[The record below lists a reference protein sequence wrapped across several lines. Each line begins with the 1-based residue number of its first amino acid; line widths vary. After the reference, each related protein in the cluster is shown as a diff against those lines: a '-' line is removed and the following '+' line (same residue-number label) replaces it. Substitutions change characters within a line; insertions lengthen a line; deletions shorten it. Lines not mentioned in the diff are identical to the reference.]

1 MKAMHDS
8 KEDLRFIVNL
18 AEQAGRIV
26 ASFAHGSFQV
36 VGKGTRKDAI
46 DIVTDADHASE
57 DFILAEIRKQ
67 YPDHDILTEE
77 TITEKKGSDWL
88 WVVDPLDGTV
98 NFSHGYPAFCVSI
111 AFMENETIVLG
122 AVHDPLRQETFSAI
136 RGEGAFLNGNRIHVS
151 AAETLSRSLVATG
164 FPYDRAYSPI
174 NNVAEFNQVVTQV
187 QGMRRG
193 GSAALDLSYVACG
206 RLDGFWELKLK
217 PWDMAAGILLIQ
229 EAGGIIT
236 DRYGKPTSVYTN
248 NIVATNG
255 RIHPLLLELLAKS
268 EST

>member
-1 MKAMHDS
+1 MKSMHD
-8 KEDLRFIVNL
+8 ENGNLRFAVNL
-18 AEQAGRIV
+18 AEQAGRII
-26 ASFAHGSFQV
+26 ASYANGSFQV
-36 VGKGTRKDAI
+36 VGKGTQKGGI

-57 DFILAEIRKQ
+57 DFILEHIRKQ
-67 YPDHDILTEE
+67 FPDHDILSEE

-111 AFMENETIVLG
+111 ALLKNDAIILG
-122 AVHDPLRQETFSAI
+122 VVHDPLRQETFSAI
-136 RGEGAFLNGNRIHVS
+136 RGEGAFVNSNRIHVS
-151 AAETLSRSLVATG
+151 AAEILTRSLIATG
-164 FPYDRAYSPI
+164 FPYDRASSPE
-174 NNVAEFNQVVTQV
+174 NNVAEFNQVVTKV

-217 PWDMAAGILLIQ
+217 PWDMAAGMLLVE

-236 DRYGKPTSVYTN
+236 DRLGKPTNMYTN